1 MGRKI
6 LTDLISAGDKLARLT
21 RGSDRKL
28 KYGLVF
34 VAAAILALAAI
45 EGWDWAKETR
55 ARSFASGGEAGIAEA
70 IADVDA
76 CLYGDHAGY
85 SFSACMAQRPTV
97 GRLWAPAH
105 PTELFDKP
113 ARP

>member
-1 MGRKI
+1 MVRVR
-6 LTDLISAGDKLARLT
+6 TADLKSVGGDWRAAHR
-21 RGSDRKL
+21 RDRKL

-34 VAAAILALAAI
+34 VAGAILALASI
-45 EGWDWAKETR
+45 EGWGWAKETG
-55 ARSFASGGEAGIAEA
+55 ARSFAAGREAGIAEA